1 MKSLRNCSVGEVSY
15 SIWIKSR
22 SRVSVQKL
30 VQLGRNALLH
40 PPYSPDL
47 APSGFHLFRSP
58 QNSFNEKKF
67 SSLEACRRKDK
78 LRTVH
83 HPTLPTK
90 KDGKFCEDWIL
101 KVPQECQNLIDSL
114 YPSGGTFRFLL
125 EEITRYALRDKKS
138 HSREKLSSSGIHTVE
153 KKN

>member
-1 MKSLRNCSVGEVSY
+1 MKRNSVLWKPVEEKTNLELF
-15 SIWIKSR
+15 IT
-22 SRVSVQKL
+22 
-30 VQLGRNALLH
+30 
-40 PPYSPDL
+40 PP
-47 APSGFHLFRSP
+47 
-58 QNSFNEKKF
+58 
-67 SSLEACRRKDK
+67 
-78 LRTVH
+78 
-83 HPTLPTK
+83 LPTK